1 MSCALT
7 LSLCTCGDD
16 TGEEQTQTASAAS
29 GEEGAWSVY
38 WYLCG
43 SDLESGGGFATGDLA
58 ELMEAELPENVNVVI
73 ETGGDSEW

>member
-1 MSCALT
+1 MRKKWIALFLSCALT

-43 SDLESGGGFATGDLA
+43 SDLESPPAIWQSLWRQSYRR
-58 ELMEAELPENVNVVI
+58 M
-73 ETGGDSEW
+73 